1 MRRALSILL
10 FLLGGW
16 VLASEILTAFMDV
29 QPGVRDSVIFIA
41 LFGALAAV
49 PLLLGAWATPGR
61 SWRELGL
68 TVLLGAG
75 FGAIAVATIAA
86 MMVDPEVAPLL
97 PQMRGLK
104 LAPAIGIANLLFVCA
119 VGIALYRTG
128 KPRTAPEASS
138 TVSPSV

>member
-75 FGAIAVATIAA
+75 FGAIAVAAIAA
-86 MMVDPEVAPLL
+86 MMVNPEAAPLL